1 MTIQNRFFKHFSKKS
16 QPVSGLVPFIGIL
29 GLNISI
35 YRQICQLQKGRL
47 VSNVRFSIQNQQE
60 IRLCQISVAITAG
73 LYHILLRVC
82 LKQLLSGIG
91 EYRRIYPSWEYL
103 PPVPL
108 TGVQSTNA
116 KRNPAGRENGPN
128 S

>member
-1 MTIQNRFFKHFSKKS
+1 MTFQNCFFKDFSKKS
-16 QPVSGLVPFIGIL
+16 QHVSGLVPFIGIL

-73 LYHILLRVC
+73 LYHILMRVC
-82 LKQLLSGIG
+82 LKQLFSGIG
-91 EYRRIYPSWEYL
+91 EYIRII
-103 PPVPL
+103 L
-108 TGVQSTNA
+108 TTCTTDGCTKYKCKKKSY
-116 KRNPAGRENGPN
+116 RRENGPN